1 MLKEA
6 LLCEK
11 LDGGSVHCYL
21 CNHHCK
27 ISDGKFGICNVRENR
42 GGVLYTHAYG
52 ELIAQNLDP
61 IEKKPLYHF
70 IPGSKSFS
78 IAAIG
83 CNCDSDSSESHWD
96 GIGRP
101 LVNPP

>member
-6 LLCEK
+6 SLYEK
-11 LDGGSVHCYL
+11 LEGGRVHCYL

-27 ISDGKFGICNVRENR
+27 ISDGKSGICGVRENR

-61 IEKKPLYHF
+61 IERKPLYHF

-83 CNCDSDSSESHWD
+83 CNLKIVLS
-96 GIGRP
+96 I
-101 LVNPP
+101 